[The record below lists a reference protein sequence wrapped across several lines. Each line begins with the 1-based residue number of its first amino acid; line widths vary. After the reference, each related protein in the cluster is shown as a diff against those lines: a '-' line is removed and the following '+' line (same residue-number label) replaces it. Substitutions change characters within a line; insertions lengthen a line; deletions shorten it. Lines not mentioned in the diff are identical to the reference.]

1 VAVVVLLLLGIG
13 GIVLVSSR
21 NNAGGGGPIAQT
33 SPSAR
38 ATTSPP
44 KTSPSASTSP
54 TGTTPRAVPTTFG
67 PASADPISKVQFC
80 STATPCP
87 IAQGTP
93 NETATACDLNS
104 CKVEVAFY
112 FTSPQKGTQYSYV
125 LKFFDRC
132 SGQTTDL
139 PGPTS
144 TTPSNVGYIV
154 AIASDNW
161 PVRIPSGVKS
171 GALIAVA
178 QKPAVAAS
186 APLMLGSDTTC

>member
-1 VAVVVLLLLGIG
+1 VAVVVLLLLGVVG
-13 GIVLVSSR
+13 VVLINGR
-21 NNAGGGGPIAQT
+21 NNPSGGGPTAQA

-44 KTSPSASTSP
+44 KASPSASTSP
-54 TGTTPRAVPTTFG
+54 AGTAPRAVPTTFG
-67 PASADPISKVQFC
+67 PASADPIKSVQFC
-80 STATPCP
+80 TTATPCP

-93 NETATACDLNS
+93 NETGTACDLNS
-104 CKVEVAFY
+104 CTVEVAFY
-112 FTSPQKGTQYSYV
+112 FTTSQKSVQTSYI

-144 TTPSNVGYIV
+144 STSASGYIV
-154 AIASDNW
+154 AIPADKW

-171 GALIAVA
+171 GALVAVA

-186 APLMLGSDTTC
+186 PPLLLGSDTTC